1 MKSTDLSTRRWE
13 LAKAIFR
20 QYERDLFAVA
30 VPLPSAMRRELWQ
43 MAYRAACAALDQK
56 VPLEISK

>member
-13 LAKAIFR
+13 LAKANFR

-30 VPLPSAMRRELWQ
+30 VPIPQAMRRDLWQ
-43 MAYRAACAALDQK
+43 MAYRAACATLDQA
-56 VPLEISK
+56 VPLESSK